1 MTDSLEIDLGL
12 PYITAE
18 LPGIGGKIR
27 QKTSHFRVDEIPVYE
42 PQGLGDHL
50 YINITKENLTTRE
63 VQLRLADLF
72 EIKPEEV
79 GKAGLK
85 DKYAVTTQTFS
96 VLFNDHAS
104 PDEITPIIEDNIP
117 VKVNWAKYHNNK
129 LRAGHLIGNK
139 FTIIISDPEGTI
151 EQAQII
157 ADRINETGLPNFYGV
172 QRTGKQGENIYQG
185 WLILKK
191 KKRLGNRW
199 LRKYL
204 LSSYQ
209 SYLCNRYLV
218 KRIEKGLFDKILL
231 GDIAKKHET
240 GGLFWVEDKETDQ
253 ARFDS
258 KEISFTAPMFGYKMS
273 KPKEESQE
281 LDNEVLVEED
291 IDLQEFRAQR
301 VKGTR
306 RMGRI
311 LPEIAVSEHT
321 DGIQLEFTLS
331 KGGFATVLLRE
342 FMKNDGLNEF
352 EEETDS

>member
-1 MTDSLEIDLGL
+1 MTDQLDLDLSL
-12 PYITAE
+12 PYITD

-27 QKTSHFRVDEIPVYE
+27 QQSSHFVVEEIPVYQ
-42 PQGLGDHL
+42 PQGVGNHL
-50 YINITKENLTTRE
+50 YVNITKENLTTRE

-72 EIKPEEV
+72 QTKPEEV

-85 DKYAVTTQTFS
+85 DKYAITTQTFS

-104 PDEITPIIEDNIP
+104 PDEIIPIIEDNIP
-117 VKVNWAKYHNNK
+117 IKVNWAKYHNNK

-139 FTIIISDPEGTI
+139 FTILITDPEGSFQ
-151 EQAQII
+151 QAQAI
-157 ADRINETGLPNFYGV
+157 ADSINETGLPNFYGV
-172 QRTGKQGENIYQG
+172 QRTGKEGENIHQG

-218 KRIEKGLFDKILL
+218 KRIEKGLFNKILQ

-240 GGLFWVEDKETDQ
+240 GGLFWVEDQKTDQ
-253 ARFDS
+253 ARFDA

-273 KPKEESQE
+273 KPKDQSLALEDEILSE
-281 LDNEVLVEED
+281 MGLDV
-291 IDLQEFRAQR
+291 QEFRAQR

-306 RMGRI
+306 RIGRV
-311 LPEIAVSEHT
+311 LPEITVFDHD
-321 DGIQLEFTLS
+321 DGIQLEFALP
-331 KGGFATVLLRE
+331 KGGFATTLLRE
-342 FMKNDGLNEF
+342 FMKNESSNHP
-352 EEETDS
+352 EEL

>member
-1 MTDSLEIDLGL
+1 MSDSLEIDLGL

-18 LPGIGGKIR
+18 IPGIGGKIR
-27 QKTSHFRVDEIPVYE
+27 QKTSHFIVEEIPVYNPE
-42 PQGLGDHL
+42 GIGDHL
-50 YINITKENLTTRE
+50 YVNITKENLTTRE

-72 EIKPEEV
+72 KIKPEDI

-85 DKYAVTTQTFS
+85 DKHAITTQTFS

-117 VKVNWAKYHNNK
+117 IKVNWAKYHNNK

-139 FTIIISDPEGTI
+139 FNIIISEPKGSI
-151 EQAQII
+151 EQAQLM
-157 ADRINETGLPNFYGV
+157 ADRLNETGLPNFYGV
-172 QRTGKQGENIYQG
+172 QRTGEQGENIYQG

-209 SYLCNRYLV
+209 SYLCNQYLV
-218 KRIEKGLFDKILL
+218 KRIEKGLFNKIML

-253 ARFDS
+253 KRFDS

-273 KPKEESQE
+273 KPKDESME
-281 LDNEVLVEED
+281 LETEILDEMD
-291 IDLQEFRAQR
+291 IDLQEFRDQR

-306 RMGRI
+306 RMGRV
-311 LPEIAVSEHT
+311 LPEITVSGHPG
-321 DGIQLEFTLS
+321 GIQLEFNLP

-342 FMKNDGLNEF
+342 FMKNDQHEF
-352 EEETDS
+352 DESDL

>member
-1 MTDSLEIDLGL
+1 MTDQLDLDLTL
-12 PYITAE
+12 PYITDQ
-18 LPGIGGKIR
+18 PRIGGKIR
-27 QKTSHFRVDEIPVYE
+27 QQTSHFKVDEIPVYE
-42 PQGLGDHL
+42 PQGIGNHL
-50 YINITKENLTTRE
+50 YVNITKENLTTRE

-72 EIKPEEV
+72 QVKPEEV

-96 VLFNDHAS
+96 VLFNDRAS
-104 PDEITPIIEDNIP
+104 PEEIMPIIEENIP

-129 LRAGHLIGNK
+129 IRAGHLIGNK
-139 FTIIISDPEGTI
+139 FTILITEPEGTL
-151 EQAQII
+151 EQAQVI
-157 ADRINETGLPNFYGV
+157 ADSINETGLPNFYGV
-172 QRTGKQGENIYQG
+172 QRTGKDGENIYQG

-218 KRIEKGLFDKILL
+218 KRMEKGLFDKMLP

-240 GGLFWVEDKETDQ
+240 GGLFWVEDIETDQ
-253 ARFDS
+253 TRFDA

-273 KPKEESQE
+273 KPKEESMALE
-281 LDNEVLVEED
+281 EEVLSEMSLDV
-291 IDLQEFRAQR
+291 QEFRGQR

-306 RMGRI
+306 RMGRV
-311 LPEIAVSEHT
+311 LPEIMVSPHD
-321 DGIQLEFTLS
+321 DGVQLEFSLP
-331 KGGFATVLLRE
+331 KGGFATTLLRE
-342 FMKNDGLNEF
+342 FMKN
-352 EEETDS
+352 EEKDQ

>member
-1 MTDSLEIDLGL
+1 MTDQLDIDLSL
-12 PYITAE
+12 PYITKD
-18 LPGIGGKIR
+18 LQGIGGKIR
-27 QKTSHFRVDEIPVYE
+27 QQTNHFVVEEIPTYD
-42 PQGLGDHL
+42 PQGVGNHL
-50 YINITKENLTTRE
+50 YVNITKENLTTRE
-63 VQLRLADLF
+63 IQLRLADLF

-96 VLFNDHAS
+96 VLFNDRAS
-104 PDEITPIIEDNIP
+104 PEEIMPIIENNIP

-129 LRAGHLIGNK
+129 IRAGHLQGNR
-139 FTIIISDPEGTI
+139 FTILLT
-151 EQAQII
+151 QADGSVEEAKSI

-172 QRTGKQGENIYQG
+172 QRTGEEGENVYQG

-218 KRIEKGLFDKILL
+218 KRIEKELFTKILP

-240 GGLFWVEDKETDQ
+240 GGLFWVEDSEIDQ
-253 ARFDS
+253 QRFDS

-273 KPKEESQE
+273 KPKEESLALE
-281 LDNEVLVEED
+281 EEILAEMGLDV
-291 IDLQEFRAQR
+291 QEFRAQR

-306 RMGRI
+306 RIGRV
-311 LPEIAVSEHT
+311 LPQITVSDHV
-321 DGIQLEFTLS
+321 DGIQLEFSLP
-331 KGGFATVLLRE
+331 KGGFATTLLRE
-342 FMKNDGLNEF
+342 FMKNNS
-352 EEETDS
+352 TDS

>member
-1 MTDSLEIDLGL
+1 MTDQLDLDLTL
-12 PYITAE
+12 PYITAD
-18 LPGIGGKIR
+18 LPGIDGKIR
-27 QKTSHFRVDEIPVYE
+27 QQPSHFTVEEIPVYQ
-42 PQGLGDHL
+42 PQGIGNHL
-50 YINITKENLTTRE
+50 YVNITKENLTTRE

-72 EIKPEEV
+72 ELKPEEV

-96 VLFNDHAS
+96 VLFNERAS
-104 PDEITPIIEDNIP
+104 PKEITLIIEDNIP
-117 VKVNWAKYHNNK
+117 IKVNWAKYHNNK
-129 LRAGHLIGNK
+129 IRAGHLIGNR
-139 FTIIISDPEGTI
+139 FTILITDPEGSFQ
-151 EQAQII
+151 QAQAI

-172 QRTGKQGENIYQG
+172 QRTGKEGENIYQG

-218 KRIEKGLFDKILL
+218 KRIEKGLFNKILL

-240 GGLFWVEDKETDQ
+240 GGLFWVEDPELDQ
-253 ARFDS
+253 QRFDS

-273 KPKEESQE
+273 KPKDKSLALEEE
-281 LDNEVLVEED
+281 ILAEMGLDV
-291 IDLQEFRAQR
+291 QEFRTQR

-306 RMGRI
+306 RIGRM
-311 LPEIAVSEHT
+311 LPEITVSDPS
-321 DGIQLEFTLS
+321 DGIQLEFTLP
-331 KGGFATVLLRE
+331 KGGFATTLLRE
-342 FMKNDGLNEF
+342 FMKN
-352 EEETDS
+352 

>member
-1 MTDSLEIDLGL
+1 MTDQLDIDLSL
-12 PYITAE
+12 PYITKD

-27 QKTSHFRVDEIPVYE
+27 QQTNHFVVEEIPIYD
-42 PQGLGDHL
+42 PQGVGNHL
-50 YINITKENLTTRE
+50 YVNITKENLTTRE
-63 VQLRLADLF
+63 IQLRLADLF

-96 VLFNDHAS
+96 VLFNDRAS
-104 PDEITPIIEDNIP
+104 PEEIMPIIENNIP

-129 LRAGHLIGNK
+129 IRAGHLQGNR
-139 FTIIISDPEGTI
+139 FTILIT
-151 EQAQII
+151 QADGSVEEAKSI

-172 QRTGKQGENIYQG
+172 QRTGEEGENVYQG

-218 KRIEKGLFDKILL
+218 KRIEKELFTKILP

-240 GGLFWVEDKETDQ
+240 GGLFWVEDPEIDQ
-253 ARFDS
+253 QRFDS

-273 KPKEESQE
+273 KPKDESLALEEE
-281 LDNEVLVEED
+281 ILAEMGLDV
-291 IDLQEFRAQR
+291 QEFRAQR

-306 RMGRI
+306 RIGRV
-311 LPEIAVSEHT
+311 LPQITVSDHF
-321 DGIQLEFTLS
+321 DGIQLEFSLP
-331 KGGFATVLLRE
+331 KGGFATTLLRE
-342 FMKNDGLNEF
+342 FMKNNS
-352 EEETDS
+352 TDS

>member
-1 MTDSLEIDLGL
+1 MTDQLDLDLTL
-12 PYITAE
+12 PYITDQ
-18 LPGIGGKIR
+18 PGIGGKIR
-27 QKTSHFRVDEIPVYE
+27 QQTSHFKVDEIPVYE
-42 PQGLGDHL
+42 PQGVGNHL
-50 YINITKENLTTRE
+50 YVNITKENLTTRE

-72 EIKPEEV
+72 EIKPEDV

-104 PDEITPIIEDNIP
+104 PEEITPIIEDNIP

-129 LRAGHLIGNK
+129 IRAGHLIGNK
-139 FTIIISDPEGTI
+139 FTILITKPEGSI
-151 EQAQII
+151 EQAQAI
-157 ADRINETGLPNFYGV
+157 AKSINETGLPNFYGI
-172 QRTGKQGENIYQG
+172 QRTGKDGENIYQG
-185 WLILKK
+185 WLLLKK

-218 KRIEKGLFDKILL
+218 KRIEKGLFDKMVH

-240 GGLFWVEDKETDQ
+240 GGLFWVEDLETDQ
-253 ARFDS
+253 GRFDS

-273 KPKEESQE
+273 KPKEESMALE
-281 LDNEVLVEED
+281 EEILVEMNLD
-291 IDLQEFRAQR
+291 VQEFRAQR

-306 RMGRI
+306 RMGRV
-311 LPEIAVSEHT
+311 LPEITVSDHT
-321 DGIQLEFTLS
+321 EGIQLEFALP
-331 KGGFATVLLRE
+331 KGGFATTLLRE
-342 FMKNDGLNEF
+342 FRKIEP
-352 EEETDS
+352 TD

>member
-1 MTDSLEIDLGL
+1 MTDQLDLDLTL
-12 PYITAE
+12 PYIND

-27 QKTSHFRVDEIPVYE
+27 QQPNHFAVEEIPVYQ
-42 PQGLGDHL
+42 PQGTGNHL
-50 YINITKENLTTRE
+50 YVNITKENLTTRD

-72 EIKPEEV
+72 QIKPEEV

-96 VLFNDHAS
+96 VLFNDHAF
-104 PDEITPIIEDNIP
+104 PDEIMPIIEDNIP
-117 VKVNWAKYHNNK
+117 IKVNWAKYHNNK

-139 FTIIISDPEGTI
+139 FTILITDPEGSFQ
-151 EQAQII
+151 QAQII
-157 ADRINETGLPNFYGV
+157 ADSINETGLPNFYGV
-172 QRTGKQGENIYQG
+172 QRIGKEGENIHQG

-218 KRIEKGLFDKILL
+218 KRIEKGMFNTILQ

-240 GGLFWVEDKETDQ
+240 GGLFWVEDQETDQ
-253 ARFDS
+253 KRFDV

-273 KPKEESQE
+273 KPKDESLALEEE
-281 LDNEVLVEED
+281 ILAEMGLDV
-291 IDLQEFRAQR
+291 QEFRAQR

-306 RMGRI
+306 RLGRV
-311 LPEIAVSEHT
+311 LPEITVSDHI
-321 DGIQLEFTLS
+321 DGIQLEFALP
-331 KGGFATVLLRE
+331 KGSFATILLRE
-342 FMKNDGLNEF
+342 FMKN
-352 EEETDS
+352 

>member
-1 MTDSLEIDLGL
+1 MTDQLDIDLSL
-12 PYITAE
+12 PYITKD

-27 QKTSHFRVDEIPVYE
+27 QQTNHFVVEEIPTYD
-42 PQGLGDHL
+42 PQGVGNHL
-50 YINITKENLTTRE
+50 YVNITKENLTTRE
-63 VQLRLADLF
+63 IQLRLADLF

-96 VLFNDHAS
+96 VLFNDRAS
-104 PDEITPIIEDNIP
+104 PEEIMPIIENNIP

-129 LRAGHLIGNK
+129 IRAGHLQGNR
-139 FTIIISDPEGTI
+139 FTILLT
-151 EQAQII
+151 QADGSVEEAKSI

-172 QRTGKQGENIYQG
+172 QRTGEEGENVYQG

-218 KRIEKGLFDKILL
+218 KRIEKELFTKILP

-240 GGLFWVEDKETDQ
+240 GGLFWVEDSEIDQ
-253 ARFDS
+253 QRFDS

-273 KPKEESQE
+273 KPKEESLALE
-281 LDNEVLVEED
+281 EEILAEMGLDV
-291 IDLQEFRAQR
+291 QEFRAQR

-306 RMGRI
+306 RIGRV
-311 LPEIAVSEHT
+311 LPQITVSDHV
-321 DGIQLEFTLS
+321 DGIQLEFSLP
-331 KGGFATVLLRE
+331 KGGFATTLLRE
-342 FMKNDGLNEF
+342 FMKNNS
-352 EEETDS
+352 TDS

>member
-1 MTDSLEIDLGL
+1 MTDQLDLDLSL
-12 PYITAE
+12 PYITKD

-27 QKTSHFRVDEIPVYE
+27 QQLSHFIVEEIPIYE
-42 PQGLGDHL
+42 PQGIGNHL
-50 YINITKENLTTRE
+50 YVNITKENLTTRE

-72 EIKPEEV
+72 ELKPEEV

-96 VLFNDHAS
+96 VLFNDRAS
-104 PDEITPIIEDNIP
+104 PAEIITIIQDNIP
-117 VKVNWAKYHNNK
+117 VTVNWAKYHNNK
-129 LRAGHLIGNK
+129 IRAGHLQGNRFK
-139 FTIIISDPEGTI
+139 ILITDAEGSLK
-151 EQAQII
+151 EAKDV
-157 ADRINETGLPNFYGV
+157 ANKINDIGLPNFYGE
-172 QRTGKQGENIYQG
+172 QRTGKEGENIYQG

-218 KRIEKGLFDKILL
+218 KRIEKGLFSKILP

-240 GGLFWVEDKETDQ
+240 GGLFWVEDPEVDQ
-253 ARFDS
+253 QRFES

-273 KPKEESQE
+273 KPKDESLALEEE
-281 LDNEVLVEED
+281 ILAEMGLDV
-291 IDLQEFRAQR
+291 QEFRAQR

-306 RMGRI
+306 RIGRV
-311 LPEIAVSEHT
+311 LPEITVSDND
-321 DGIQLEFTLS
+321 DGVQLEFSLP
-331 KGGFATVLLRE
+331 KGGFATTLLRE
-342 FMKNDGLNEF
+342 FMKNKP
-352 EEETDS
+352 TDS

>member
-1 MTDSLEIDLGL
+1 MTDQLDIDLSL
-12 PYITAE
+12 PYITKD

-27 QKTSHFRVDEIPVYE
+27 QQTNHFVVEEIPTYD
-42 PQGLGDHL
+42 PQGVGNHL
-50 YINITKENLTTRE
+50 YVNITKENLTTRE
-63 VQLRLADLF
+63 IQLRLADLF

-96 VLFNDHAS
+96 VLFNDRAS
-104 PDEITPIIEDNIP
+104 PEEIMPIIENNIP

-129 LRAGHLIGNK
+129 IRAGHLQGNR
-139 FTIIISDPEGTI
+139 FTILLT
-151 EQAQII
+151 QADGSVEEAKSI

-172 QRTGKQGENIYQG
+172 QRTGEEGENVYQG

-218 KRIEKGLFDKILL
+218 KRIEKELFTKILP

-240 GGLFWVEDKETDQ
+240 GGLFWVEDSEIDQ
-253 ARFDS
+253 QRFDS

-273 KPKEESQE
+273 KPKEESLALE
-281 LDNEVLVEED
+281 EEILAEMGLDV
-291 IDLQEFRAQR
+291 QEFRAQR

-306 RMGRI
+306 RIGRV
-311 LPEIAVSEHT
+311 LPQITVSDPV
-321 DGIQLEFTLS
+321 DGIQLEFSLP
-331 KGGFATVLLRE
+331 KGGFATTLLRE
-342 FMKNDGLNEF
+342 FMKNNS
-352 EEETDS
+352 TDS